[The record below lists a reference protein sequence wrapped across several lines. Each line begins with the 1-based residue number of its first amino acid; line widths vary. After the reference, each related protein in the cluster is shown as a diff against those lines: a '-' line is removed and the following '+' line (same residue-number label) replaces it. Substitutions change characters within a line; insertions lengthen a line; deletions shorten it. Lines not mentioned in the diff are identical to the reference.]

1 MMMLHEMPHGIILS
15 RRTGRGGLLSA
26 TSENSGAGESSAAD
40 REWEPLNGIQ
50 VLKSALKHWVSLGAY
65 GFWQYTQTTQIFL
78 KISQLSCQFEPT
90 VLGFRTLFRSDHGVR
105 DSLHGGDSHHLVE
118 GVPAAAPSRSSLLAF
133 LHQVQEPLLLLI

>member
-1 MMMLHEMPHGIILS
+1 MMTLHEMPHGIVLS

-40 REWEPLNGIQ
+40 REWEPLNRIQ

-78 KISQLSCQFEPT
+78 SCNVNLSQRSWDSRPSSGVTT
-90 VLGFRTLFRSDHGVR
+90 VSGIRCMAVTATTWLKAFLLLRRR
-105 DSLHGGDSHHLVE
+105 A
-118 GVPAAAPSRSSLLAF
+118 PASWRFCTKSRSRCFS
-133 LHQVQEPLLLLI
+133 

>member
-1 MMMLHEMPHGIILS
+1 MPHGIILS

-65 GFWQYTQTTQIFL
+65 GFLWQYGTIQTRL
-78 KISQLSCQFEPT
+78 KPPKCFSKSLSCNVTLSQRSWDSRPSSGVTT
-90 VLGFRTLFRSDHGVR
+90 VSGIRCMAVTATTWLKAFLLLRRR
-105 DSLHGGDSHHLVE
+105 A
-118 GVPAAAPSRSSLLAF
+118 PASWRFCTKSRSRCFS
-133 LHQVQEPLLLLI
+133 